1 MTIIY
6 FLITL
11 GILIFVHELGHFLVA
26 KLANVKVEKFSLGFG
41 PKLIGKRFGE
51 TEYLISALPL
61 GGYVKMLGEGG
72 VIEGGEGEPQS
83 ANEETLSP
91 AQDNS
96 LGEEKEKRSFA
107 HKSPL
112 IRMAIVLAGPVFN
125 LMFAWIA
132 FIFLCML
139 GVPTMTTKIG
149 EVIKDTPAWKAGIAK
164 NDVVLSIDSKPI
176 THWEDVKAII
186 PKSKGNP
193 LNIVVKRDDRTLQF
207 NVTPETLA
215 TKNLFG
221 ETVNNFA
228 IGVAPAGEFVTEYY
242 APLQAIVK
250 GTSQT
255 ITVIDITLK
264 SILKMFQRIIPLD
277 NVGGPIMIAKMAG
290 EQASAGGANFLAFM
304 ALISINLGILNLLP
318 VPVLDGGHL
327 VFYFWEL
334 LFGKPMK
341 LKVREY
347 AQQIGLVLIMG
358 LMALAIYNDIVR
370 YLDGIIRYF
379 HNIIRYFV

>member
-11 GILIFVHELGHFLVA
+11 GILIFVHEFGHFLIA

-41 PKLIGKRFGE
+41 PKLFGKRFGE
-51 TEYLISALPL
+51 TEYMISALPL

-72 VIEGGEGEPQS
+72 AIEGAENQPQS
-83 ANEETLSP
+83 EKEEAASP
-91 AQDNS
+91 ARDES
-96 LGEEKEKRSFA
+96 SEEEKHSFA
-107 HKSPL
+107 NKSPW

-125 LMFAWIA
+125 LVFAWIA

-149 EVIKDTPAWKAGIAK
+149 EVIKDTPAWKAGIIK
-164 NDVVLSIDSKPI
+164 DDVVLSINGKSI
-176 THWEDVKAII
+176 THWEDVKTIV

-193 LNIVVKRDDRTLQF
+193 LDIVVNRDGRELNF
-207 NVTPETLA
+207 HVTPKTLA

-221 ETVNNFA
+221 ETLNNFA
-228 IGVAPAGEFVTEYY
+228 IGVAPAGEFITEYY
-242 APLQAIVK
+242 TPLQAVAK
-250 GTSQT
+250 GTTQT
-255 ITVIDITLK
+255 IAVIDITIK
-264 SILKMFQRIIPLD
+264 SVIKMFQRVIPLD

-304 ALISINLGILNLLP
+304 ALISINLGLLNLLP
-318 VPVLDGGHL
+318 VPVLDGGHI
-327 VFYFWEL
+327 VFYLWEIV
-334 LFGKPMK
+334 FGKPMN

-347 AQQIGLVLIMG
+347 AQQIGLVLILA
-358 LMALAIYNDIVR
+358 LMTLAIYNDIVR
-370 YLDGIIRYF
+370 YLDGIIKYF
-379 HNIIRYFV
+379 NNIIKYFV